1 MKIRYSKNYSF
12 LQSMYKSDIQM
23 LRRGKEITTPSDY
36 GGTWEEADVT
46 MEELQEYVKQGYA
59 IKINC

>member
-1 MKIRYSKNYSF
+1 MKIRYSKDYSF
-12 LQSMYKSDIQM
+12 LQSIYESDLHM
-23 LRRGKEITTPSDY
+23 LRQEMEVTMPSDY
-36 GGTWEEADVT
+36 GENWEEADVT